1 MVTLF
6 DKLLVLSSTGGLSY
20 FGPVDRSVLREIF
33 TLGSTNSSS
42 SSSSGGTTSSTANDD
57 PESNSRNKNDESG
70 NSSSSIADL
79 VLEASLD
86 KTGRSEDEI
95 KRRYMYSS
103 TAQLVTTAITQCRVQ
118 ITKGTS
124 IYDCITPNESNY
136 PNTFT
141 YRFQLIIERRVKLIT
156 RNSVTWTRMIIAILF
171 GLVIGSL
178 FAKSPNTLGGALSK
192 VSIYSYSILLSHE
205 LSNHVLHHCRCN
217 TYPTIPHMTF
227 PLHTEWLHLPTL
239 LHRTYAIG
247 CRNTTIMLP

>member
-6 DKLLVLSSTGGLSY
+6 DKLLVLSSDGGLSY

-33 TLGSTNSSS
+33 TLGSTNNGSSS
-42 SSSSGGTTSSTANDD
+42 SGGGTTSSTANDD
-57 PESNSRNKNDESG
+57 PESNSSNKNDESG
-70 NSSSSIADL
+70 NCSSIADL

-103 TAQLVTTAITQCRVQ
+103 TAQLVTTAITQCRIQ
-118 ITKGTS
+118 IAKGTS
-124 IYDCITPNESNY
+124 IYDYITLNESNY
-136 PNTFT
+136 PITFS
-141 YRFQLIIERRVKLIT
+141 YRFQLIIVRRIKLIT

-192 VSIYSYSILLSHE
+192 VSVVVVVVYTLGYTFCYFLSHE
-205 LSNHVLHHCRCN
+205 
-217 TYPTIPHMTF
+217 TF
-227 PLHTEWLHLPTL
+227 
-239 LHRTYAIG
+239 
-247 CRNTTIMLP
+247 

>member
-6 DKLLVLSSTGGLSY
+6 DKLLVLSSDGGLSY
-20 FGPVDRSVLREIF
+20 FGPVDRSVLHEIF
-33 TLGSTNSSS
+33 TLGCANS

-57 PESNSRNKNDESG
+57 PESNSSNKNDESG

-103 TAQLVTTAITQCRVQ
+103 TAQLVTTAITQRRVQ
-118 ITKGTS
+118 LVKGSS

-136 PNTFT
+136 PITFT
-141 YRFQLIIERRVKLIT
+141 YRFQLIIRRRIKLIT

-192 VSIYSYSILLSHE
+192 VSCSSSSSSSIYRLYTLILIFSLMNF
-205 LSNHVLHHCRCN
+205 L
-217 TYPTIPHMTF
+217 
-227 PLHTEWLHLPTL
+227 
-239 LHRTYAIG
+239 
-247 CRNTTIMLP
+247 IMF